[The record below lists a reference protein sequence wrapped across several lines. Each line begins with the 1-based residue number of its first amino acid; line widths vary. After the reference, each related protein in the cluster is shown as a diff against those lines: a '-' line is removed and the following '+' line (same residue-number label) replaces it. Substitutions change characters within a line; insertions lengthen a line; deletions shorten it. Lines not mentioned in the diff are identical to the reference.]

1 MCKIK
6 VSTINDDE
14 DLKFPHEAF
23 HILCLVQ
30 KATAVLTH
38 NLYVLEQ
45 AEYLKEGKDWEM
57 VGFGMDL
64 QSCITMFEEQLGIL
78 AILQEESLFPKAKDL
93 TLKEKL
99 RANHLARALTLSRP
113 PTCTT
118 GANILPLGTV
128 LYNKTSNHPSQGLE
142 EQGVALRVERRAVAP
157 RSCQASTHSSCT
169 S

>member
-30 KATAVLTH
+30 EATAVLTH

-99 RANHLARALTLSRP
+99 RANHLCQGLQHAQQEQTFCHRAWC
-113 PTCTT
+113 CTT
-118 GANILPLGTV
+118 GPAT
-128 LYNKTSNHPSQGLE
+128 TQ
-142 EQGVALRVERRAVAP
+142 ARAWKS
-157 RSCQASTHSSCT
+157 RGWH
-169 S
+169 